1 VQQFRGGLVFKAHGL
16 LYHSTLGLRLIKKK
30 RRVEGAGYSAC
41 GAATESV
48 AYFLRSREKYGGS
61 LCKILV
67 VLSVEGKILVVLS
80 VVLSMVVLSVEGRQP
95 RGGVPP
101 SPQESTCLNIINFR
115 AACGINFVT
124 PPPKFGGPETLVL
137 RRVAERFP
145 HRKVDVRLP
154 GKGNSNSHSARPVH
168 LIVTVIKWIRTSR
181 LPINHS
187 FPHRM
192 ATRKECDNAGSWRI
206 SPSIQGCLAHK
217 KLHPPRTLMEAYA

>member
-1 VQQFRGGLVFKAHGL
+1 MSRSGPGPGVRCGFSLRVWGSGLRNVQQFRGGLVFKAHGL

-124 PPPKFGGPETLVL
+124 PPPKFRVPEALVL
-137 RRVAERFP
+137 HRV
-145 HRKVDVRLP
+145 D
-154 GKGNSNSHSARPVH
+154 
-168 LIVTVIKWIRTSR
+168 
-181 LPINHS
+181 
-187 FPHRM
+187 
-192 ATRKECDNAGSWRI
+192 AT
-206 SPSIQGCLAHK
+206 
-217 KLHPPRTLMEAYA
+217 LHFQPAATCHY